1 MKYWVFINDDI
12 IGPLSIEEI
21 SSKNYLSKEL
31 LVCPSESSAVAPS
44 NWYFA
49 KELPEFEKYFNSKNV
64 VVEDEFDLN
73 EIISSVSY
81 IPESENKK
89 NFLENLDYEEI
100 LIEKNILNEKLNI
113 KEKENLSYKN
123 KVSSLELK
131 IGEIQKKLD
140 STLEAIKNYEN
151 KLKEKDLIIEKLSKE
166 VEEIKTQKQE
176 YSIKSEVNESKSEKN
191 TSEFKSLE
199 EPKDLKLTEFLEV
212 GKDDSNNVLEN
223 ESFENFGKAF
233 VEAEEKSENFVADK
247 IDLESKEEF
256 KNEES
261 NIEKTIEKREDEILD
276 FKSDFNEEIKEEI
289 KKDFEL
295 KELKTFSADEAVK
308 EGKIEKVEIK
318 TNDDKEESFDPFS
331 VETKSL
337 TPTEIEQSLISE
349 ESDNQSKFDNLVE
362 MKLSSAPL
370 EKDSSI
376 FQVADVK
383 LELAKT
389 NMDVLES
396 KNIEPITSPQ
406 VPDIEDKNKFKFED
420 DNLKIETQNIVSE
433 QKDKEI
439 KNIEV
444 NQIVKEPSTDYE
456 IKDNKETEALKEPE
470 LKKEEIII
478 KPKFDEIK
486 ETADISSEFLDKK
499 IDIASKVEERISQAK
514 YSQRKKI
521 KPVFKVIGILG
532 FIVFFAF
539 SIIYIL
545 KSDSSNSMESSKIA
559 SKPKFPKE
567 SVAEQSIEPSTQT
580 RINTSPDLNVSKINE
595 NVRKSIDIV
604 KNYDLGDGKGKMQS
618 WFSNTFSASNQVK
631 EEWNATFLSGNL
643 FVVQYR
649 VLRYKQEPI
658 VYLFEVDVEKNN
670 IVRGI
675 NNNAIDLL
683 SGKGL
688 IKKTVA
694 KSKVNVKKINENIE
708 KDEDMF

>member
-1 MKYWVFINDDI
+1 
-12 IGPLSIEEI
+12 
-21 SSKNYLSKEL
+21 
-31 LVCPSESSAVAPS
+31 
-44 NWYFA
+44 
-49 KELPEFEKYFNSKNV
+49 
-64 VVEDEFDLN
+64 
-73 EIISSVSY
+73 
-81 IPESENKK
+81 
-89 NFLENLDYEEI
+89 
-100 LIEKNILNEKLNI
+100 
-113 KEKENLSYKN
+113 N

-176 YSIKSEVNESKSEKN
+176 SAFKSDVLESKTEN
-191 TSEFKSLE
+191 ISEFESSP
-199 EPKDLKLTEFLEV
+199 EPKDLKLPQFSESREFNS
-212 GKDDSNNVLEN
+212 DNVLEN
-223 ESFENFGKAF
+223 ESFADFEKAF
-233 VEAEEKSENFVADK
+233 IKAEEKNGNFVADK
-247 IDLESKEEF
+247 INLELKEEL
-256 KNEES
+256 KNEDF
-261 NIEKTIEKREDEILD
+261 NIEKTIEKREDVIAD
-276 FKSDFNEEIKEEI
+276 FKSDFKEETKEEI

-295 KELKTFSADEAVK
+295 KELKTFSADEAIK
-308 EGKIEKVEIK
+308 EAEIEKREIK
-318 TNDDKEESFDPFS
+318 SSDDKEEAFDPFS

-337 TPTEIEQSLISE
+337 TPTQIEQTLISE
-349 ESDNQSKFDNLVE
+349 EADNQPKFDNLVE

-370 EKDSSI
+370 EKDHSI

-383 LELAKT
+383 LEVAKT

-396 KNIEPITSPQ
+396 KNIEPVTSAQ
-406 VPDIEDKNKFKFED
+406 VSIVEDKNKSASEGTGGDKR
-420 DNLKIETQNIVSE
+420 TQNIVLE
-433 QKDKEI
+433 EKDKEI
-439 KNIEV
+439 KTIEV
-444 NQIVKEPSTDYE
+444 SQIVNEPSKDYE
-456 IKDNKETEALKEPE
+456 IKDNKETETLKEPE

-478 KPKFDEIK
+478 KPKFE
-486 ETADISSEFLDKK
+486 EFRESADSSSEFVDKK
-499 IDIASKVEERISQAK
+499 IDIATKVEERISQAK
-514 YSQRKKI
+514 YSQRKKV

-567 SVAEQSIEPSTQT
+567 NIPEQSIEPSTQT
-580 RINTSPDLNVSKINE
+580 RINTSSDLNVSKINE

-604 KNYDLGDGKGKMQS
+604 KNYDLGDGKGKIQS

-688 IKKTVA
+688 IKKTFA
-694 KSKVNVKKINENIE
+694 KSKVNAKKIDENIE
-708 KDEDMF
+708 KDEDMI

>member
-49 KELPEFEKYFNSKNV
+49 KELPEFEKYFNQKNV
-64 VVEDEFDLN
+64 AVEDGFDLN

-166 VEEIKTQKQE
+166 VEEIKKQKQE
-176 YSIKSEVNESKSEKN
+176 YSPKSEVPEYKTEKN
-191 TSEFKSLE
+191 ISEFKSLE
-199 EPKDLKLTEFLEV
+199 EPEDLKLPEFSEREEV
-212 GKDDSNNVLEN
+212 NSDKVLEN
-223 ESFENFGKAF
+223 ESFADLGKAF
-233 VEAEEKSENFVADK
+233 IETEEKNENFVTDK
-247 IDLESKEEF
+247 IDLELKEEF
-256 KNEES
+256 KNEDF
-261 NIEKTIEKREDEILD
+261 NIEKTIEKKEDEIA
-276 FKSDFNEEIKEEI
+276 DFNEETKEEI
-289 KKDFEL
+289 KKDLEL

-308 EGKIEKVEIK
+308 EAEIEKREIK
-318 TNDDKEESFDPFS
+318 SSDDKEEFFDPFS
-331 VETKSL
+331 LESKSL
-337 TPTEIEQSLISE
+337 TPTQIEQSLISE
-349 ESDNQSKFDNLVE
+349 ESDNQPKFDNLVE

-370 EKDSSI
+370 EKDPSI

-383 LELAKT
+383 LEIAKT

-396 KNIEPITSPQ
+396 KNIEPVTSAQ
-406 VPDIEDKNKFKFED
+406 VSIVEDKNKFTSEEADGK
-420 DNLKIETQNIVSE
+420 KETKNIILE
-433 QKDKEI
+433 EKDKEI
-439 KNIEV
+439 KAAEV
-444 NQIVKEPSTDYE
+444 FQSVRESVNDYE
-456 IKDNKETEALKEPE
+456 TKNNKEIETLKEPE

-478 KPKFDEIK
+478 KPKFEEFRQSSDG
-486 ETADISSEFLDKK
+486 SSEFADKK
-499 IDIASKVEERISQAK
+499 NDIATKVEERLSQAK
-514 YSQRKKI
+514 YSQRKKV
-521 KPVFKVIGILG
+521 KPIFKVLGIFG

-694 KSKVNVKKINENIE
+694 KSKVNPKKIDENIE

>member
-49 KELPEFEKYFNSKNV
+49 KELPEFEKYFNQKNV
-64 VVEDEFDLN
+64 VVEDGFDLN

-176 YSIKSEVNESKSEKN
+176 SAFKSDVLESKTEKN
-191 TSEFKSLE
+191 ISEFKSFQ
-199 EPKDLKLTEFLEV
+199 EPKDLKLPEFSEREEANYD
-212 GKDDSNNVLEN
+212 KVLEN
-223 ESFENFGKAF
+223 ESFADLGKAF
-233 VEAEEKSENFVADK
+233 IETEEKSENFVTDK
-247 IDLESKEEF
+247 KDLELKEEF
-256 KNEES
+256 KNEDF
-261 NIEKTIEKREDEILD
+261 NIEKTIEKKEDEIVD
-276 FKSDFNEEIKEEI
+276 FKSDFNEETKEEI
-289 KKDFEL
+289 KKNFEL
-295 KELKTFSADEAVK
+295 KELKTFSADEAIK

-318 TNDDKEESFDPFS
+318 TNDDKEEAFDPFS

-337 TPTEIEQSLISE
+337 TPTQIEQSLMSE
-349 ESDNQSKFDNLVE
+349 EADNQPKFDNLVE

-370 EKDSSI
+370 EKDPSI

-383 LELAKT
+383 LEVAKT

-396 KNIEPITSPQ
+396 KNIEPVTSAQ
-406 VPDIEDKNKFKFED
+406 VSIIEDKNKFTSEEADGK
-420 DNLKIETQNIVSE
+420 KETKNIVLE
-433 QKDKEI
+433 EKDKEI
-439 KNIEV
+439 KAAEV
-444 NQIVKEPSTDYE
+444 FQSVRESVNDYE
-456 IKDNKETEALKEPE
+456 TKNNKEIETLKEPE

-478 KPKFDEIK
+478 KPKFE
-486 ETADISSEFLDKK
+486 EFRQSADGSSEFADKK
-499 IDIASKVEERISQAK
+499 NDIATKVEERLSQAK
-514 YSQRKKI
+514 YSQRKKV
-521 KPVFKVIGILG
+521 KPIFKVLGILG

-545 KSDSSNSMESSKIA
+545 KSDSSNPMESSKIA

-567 SVAEQSIEPSTQT
+567 GVAEQSIEPSTQT

-604 KNYDLGDGKGKMQS
+604 KNYDLGDGRGKMQS

-694 KSKVNVKKINENIE
+694 KSKVNPKKIDENIE

>member
-1 MKYWVFINDDI
+1 M
-12 IGPLSIEEI
+12 
-21 SSKNYLSKEL
+21 
-31 LVCPSESSAVAPS
+31 
-44 NWYFA
+44 
-49 KELPEFEKYFNSKNV
+49 
-64 VVEDEFDLN
+64 
-73 EIISSVSY
+73 
-81 IPESENKK
+81 
-89 NFLENLDYEEI
+89 
-100 LIEKNILNEKLNI
+100 
-113 KEKENLSYKN
+113 
-123 KVSSLELK
+123 
-131 IGEIQKKLD
+131 
-140 STLEAIKNYEN
+140 
-151 KLKEKDLIIEKLSKE
+151 
-166 VEEIKTQKQE
+166 
-176 YSIKSEVNESKSEKN
+176 
-191 TSEFKSLE
+191 
-199 EPKDLKLTEFLEV
+199 
-212 GKDDSNNVLEN
+212 
-223 ESFENFGKAF
+223 
-233 VEAEEKSENFVADK
+233 
-247 IDLESKEEF
+247 
-256 KNEES
+256 
-261 NIEKTIEKREDEILD
+261 
-276 FKSDFNEEIKEEI
+276 
-289 KKDFEL
+289 
-295 KELKTFSADEAVK
+295 
-308 EGKIEKVEIK
+308 
-318 TNDDKEESFDPFS
+318 
-331 VETKSL
+331 
-337 TPTEIEQSLISE
+337 SE
-349 ESDNQSKFDNLVE
+349 EADNQPKFDNLVE

-370 EKDSSI
+370 EKDPSI

-383 LELAKT
+383 LEVAKT

-396 KNIEPITSPQ
+396 KNIEPATSAQ
-406 VPDIEDKNKFKFED
+406 VSIIEDKNKFTSEEAGDK
-420 DNLKIETQNIVSE
+420 KETKNIVLE
-433 QKDKEI
+433 EKEKEI
-439 KNIEV
+439 KTAEV
-444 NQIVKEPSTDYE
+444 FQSVKESVKDYE
-456 IKDNKETEALKEPE
+456 TKDNKEIETLKEPE

-478 KPKFDEIK
+478 KPNFEETK
-486 ETADISSEFLDKK
+486 ESGESSAEFFDKK
-499 IDIASKVEERISQAK
+499 TDIATKVEERISQAK

-521 KPVFKVIGILG
+521 KPFFKVIGIFG

-545 KSDSSNSMESSKIA
+545 KSDSPNSMESSKIA

-694 KSKVNVKKINENIE
+694 KSKVNAKKIDENIE